1 MREGALLEVSQP
13 VLRDR
18 AVPGADPR
26 HRCPCQPSGR
36 ECHQAVPQRQRIPS
50 WRFHPRKILAFSQTT
65 QSCPWT
71 DLHSNPNLLH
81 PRKSRRVVE
90 IFLGA
95 LSFVYFAKALSG
107 SYLKSTITQIE
118 RRFDIPS
125 SLVGVIDGSFEIGNL
140 LIIILVS
147 YFGAKLH
154 RPRIIGAGC
163 LIMSAGTFLIA
174 MPQFFMGRYRYE
186 IFSSAI
192 NSTVSLSPCLQDKS
206 QTPLSALEK
215 SQAKVN
221 AGCEKEAGSSMWIYV
236 LLGNLLRGIGETPI
250 QPLGIAYI
258 DDYAVE
264 ENAALYIGCV
274 QTVAIIGP
282 IFGFLLGSLCAKL
295 YVDIGFVDLDTVTIS
310 PKDAQWVGAW
320 WLGYLIAGLISILA
334 GIPFWFLPRHLPRPQ
349 GRKDSS
355 TSSEHSRFI
364 AEDSK
369 DQGTSSWQ
377 QAKLAEMAKDFLPS
391 LKNLF
396 GNPVYILY
404 LCASIIQFN
413 SLIGMVTYK
422 PKYIEQ
428 QYGQTSSKTN
438 FVIGLINIPAVAFG
452 IFSGGLIMKRF
463 GVGVVGAAKLSLGSS
478 FFGYLLLLSLFAMG
492 CGNSEVAGLTVS
504 YHGAEAVSDHEQALF
519 SECNSGCSCSRSD
532 WDPICGENGVTYVS
546 PCLAGCRASNGTGK
560 NTVFFNCSCV
570 GTFES
575 SQSSSAV
582 VGPCQKGNEC
592 PKMFLYFLVISVIT
606 SYTLSVGGT
615 PGYIL
620 LLRCIKPHLKS
631 FALGIYTLAIRVL
644 AGIPAP
650 VYFGVAIDTACLK
663 WGSKRCGGRGACRL
677 YDSSALRY
685 VYLGLTLVLGMVSI
699 FFSVAVLCVLRKKS
713 SPQDETLSAN
723 GERGACGT
731 KSRKDSFV
739 NSDQLIQSTYWPEK
753 ETRL

>member
-1 MREGALLEVSQP
+1 MEVSSKENTHFFSNNTILP
-13 VLRDR
+13 VDR
-18 AVPGADPR
+18 SSFKSESSA
-26 HRCPCQPSGR
+26 SK
-36 ECHQAVPQRQRIPS
+36 E
-50 WRFHPRKILAFSQTT
+50 K
-65 QSCPWT
+65 QSCCGGI
-71 DLHSNPNLLH
+71 
-81 PRKSRRVVE
+81 K

-186 IFSSAI
+186 RFPSTI

-215 SQAKVN
+215 SQAKIN

-295 YVDIGFVDLDTVTIS
+295 YVDIGFVDLDSVTIS
-310 PKDAQWVGAW
+310 PKDVQWVGAW

-334 GIPFWFLPRHLPRPQ
+334 GIPFWFLPRHLPRPE

-355 TSSEHSRFI
+355 TSSEHSKFI
-364 AEDSK
+364 TEDNK

-377 QAKLAEMAKDFLPS
+377 QAKLAEMAKGNSLDYSLSGLLVLFLLFCLADFLPS

-504 YHGAEAVSDHEQALF
+504 YHGAEPVSDHEQALF
-519 SECNSGCSCSRSD
+519 SECNSGCSCSTND

-546 PCLAGCRASNGTGK
+546 PCLAGCHASNGTGK
-560 NTVFFNCSCV
+560 NTVFFNCSCM

-582 VGPCQKGNEC
+582 LGPCQKGNEC

-650 VYFGVAIDTACLK
+650 VYFGVAIDTTCLK

-685 VYLGLTLVLGMVSI
+685 VYLGLTLVLGTVSI
-699 FFSVAVLCVLRKKS
+699 FFSVAVLWVLRKKS

-723 GERGACGT
+723 GERGTCGT
-731 KSRKDSFV
+731 KSRKDNFV

>member
-1 MREGALLEVSQP
+1 MEISSKENTQFFSNNTILP
-13 VLRDR
+13 VDR
-18 AVPGADPR
+18 SSFKSESSA
-26 HRCPCQPSGR
+26 SK
-36 ECHQAVPQRQRIPS
+36 E
-50 WRFHPRKILAFSQTT
+50 K
-65 QSCPWT
+65 QSCCGGI
-71 DLHSNPNLLH
+71 
-81 PRKSRRVVE
+81 K

-140 LIIILVS
+140 LIIVLVS

-174 MPQFFMGRYRYE
+174 MPQFFMGRYQYE
-186 IFSSAI
+186 RFPSTN
-192 NSTVSLSPCLQDKS
+192 NSTVSISPCLQDKS

-215 SQAKVN
+215 SQAKIN

-250 QPLGIAYI
+250 QPLGITYI
-258 DDYAVE
+258 DDYAIE

-295 YVDIGFVDLDTVTIS
+295 YVDIGFVDLDSVTITH
-310 PKDAQWVGAW
+310 KDVQWVGAW
-320 WLGYLIAGLISILA
+320 WLGYLIAGVISVLA
-334 GIPFWFLPRHLPRPQ
+334 GIPFWFLPKHLPKPES
-349 GRKDSS
+349 RKDSS
-355 TSSEHSRFI
+355 TSSEQSKFI
-364 AEDSK
+364 TEDNK
-369 DQGTSSWQ
+369 DQHKSYQ
-377 QAKLAEMAKDFLPS
+377 QQVKIAEMAKDFLPS

-438 FVIGLINIPAVAFG
+438 FIIGLINIPAVAFG
-452 IFSGGLIMKRF
+452 IFSGGLIMKKFRIS
-463 GVGVVGAAKLSLGSS
+463 VLGAAKLSLGSS

-492 CGNSEVAGLTVS
+492 CENSDVAGLTVS
-504 YHGAEAVSDHEQALF
+504 YHGTKQMTDYEQALF
-519 SECNSGCSCSRSD
+519 SECNSGCACSKND
-532 WDPICGENGVTYVS
+532 WDPICGENGVTYIS
-546 PCLAGCRASNGTGK
+546 ACLAGCQASNGSGK

-570 GTFES
+570 GTLQS
-575 SQSSSAV
+575 PSRSSSAV

-650 VYFGVAIDTACLK
+650 VYFGVAIDTTCLK

-677 YDSSALRY
+677 YDSSAFRY
-685 VYLGLTLVLGMVSI
+685 VYLGLTLVLGTVSI
-699 FFSVAVLCVLRKKS
+699 FFSVAVLWVLRKRS

-723 GERGACGT
+723 GERGTCGT
-731 KSRKDSFV
+731 KSRKDNFV
-739 NSDQLIQSTYWPEK
+739 NSDRLIQTTYWPEK

>member
-1 MREGALLEVSQP
+1 MEISSKENTQFFSNSTILPL
-13 VLRDR
+13 DR
-18 AVPGADPR
+18 SSFKSESSASKEKQS
-26 HRCPCQPSGR
+26 RCGG
-36 ECHQAVPQRQRIPS
+36 I
-50 WRFHPRKILAFSQTT
+50 K
-65 QSCPWT
+65 
-71 DLHSNPNLLH
+71 
-81 PRKSRRVVE
+81 

-186 IFSSAI
+186 RFTSTI
-192 NSTVSLSPCLQDKS
+192 NSTVSVSPCLQDKN

-215 SQAKVN
+215 SQAKIN

-250 QPLGIAYI
+250 QPLGITYI
-258 DDYAVE
+258 DDYAIE

-295 YVDIGFVDLDTVTIS
+295 YVDIGFVDLDSVTITH
-310 PKDAQWVGAW
+310 KDVQWVGAW
-320 WLGYLIAGLISILA
+320 WLGYLIAGVISVLA
-334 GIPFWFLPRHLPRPQ
+334 GIPFWFLPKHLPKPQ
-349 GRKDSS
+349 SRKDSS
-355 TSSEHSRFI
+355 TSSEQSKFI
-364 AEDSK
+364 TEDNK
-369 DQGTSSWQ
+369 DQHKSYQ
-377 QAKLAEMAKDFLPS
+377 QQVTIADMAKGKSREFLSWLLKFLPS

-452 IFSGGLIMKRF
+452 IFSGGLIMKKFR
-463 GVGVVGAAKLSLGSS
+463 VDVLGAAKLSLGSS

-492 CGNSEVAGLTVS
+492 CENSDVAGLTVS
-504 YHGAEAVSDHEQALF
+504 YHGSKRMTDYEQALF
-519 SECNSGCSCSRSD
+519 SECNSGCTCSKND
-532 WDPICGENGVTYVS
+532 WDPICGENGVTYIS
-546 PCLAGCRASNGTGK
+546 ACLAGCQASNGSGK

-570 GTFES
+570 GTLAS
-575 SQSSSAV
+575 PSQSSSAV

-650 VYFGVAIDTACLK
+650 MYFGVAIDTTCLK

-699 FFSVAVLCVLRKKS
+699 FFSVAVLWVLRKRS
-713 SPQDETLSAN
+713 SPQDEILSAN

-731 KSRKDSFV
+731 KSRTDNFV
-739 NSDQLIQSTYWPEK
+739 NSDRLIQTTYWPEK

>member
-1 MREGALLEVSQP
+1 MEISSKENTQFFSNNTILP
-13 VLRDR
+13 VDR
-18 AVPGADPR
+18 
-26 HRCPCQPSGR
+26 SSFKS
-36 ECHQAVPQRQRIPS
+36 ES
-50 WRFHPRKILAFSQTT
+50 STSKEK
-65 QSCPWT
+65 QSC
-71 DLHSNPNLLH
+71 
-81 PRKSRRVVE
+81 RGGIKV
-90 IFLGA
+90 FLGA

-186 IFSSAI
+186 RFPSTI
-192 NSTVSLSPCLQDKS
+192 NSTVSISPCVQDES
-206 QTPLSALEK
+206 QTLLSALEK
-215 SQAKVN
+215 SQAKIN
-221 AGCEKEAGSSMWIYV
+221 A
-236 LLGNLLRGIGETPI
+236 
-250 QPLGIAYI
+250 
-258 DDYAVE
+258 
-264 ENAALYIGCV
+264 GCV

-282 IFGFLLGSLCAKL
+282 MFGFLLGSLCAKL
-295 YVDIGFVDLDTVTIS
+295 YVDIGFVDLDSVTITH
-310 PKDAQWVGAW
+310 KDVQWVGAW
-320 WLGYLIAGLISILA
+320 WLGYLIAGVISVLA
-334 GIPFWFLPRHLPRPQ
+334 SIPFWFLPKHLPRPES
-349 GRKDSS
+349 RKDSS
-355 TSSEHSRFI
+355 TSSEQSKFI
-364 AEDSK
+364 TEDNK
-369 DQGTSSWQ
+369 DQHKSYQ
-377 QAKLAEMAKDFLPS
+377 QQVKIAEMAKDFLPS

-404 LCASIIQFN
+404 LCASITQFN

-452 IFSGGLIMKRF
+452 IFSGGLIMKKFRIN
-463 GVGVVGAAKLSLGSS
+463 VLGAAKLSLGSS

-492 CGNSEVAGLTVS
+492 CENSDVAGLTVS
-504 YHGAEAVSDHEQALF
+504 YHGTKQTTDYEQALF
-519 SECNSGCSCSRSD
+519 SECNSGCACSKNA
-532 WDPICGENGVTYVS
+532 WDPICGENGVTYIS
-546 PCLAGCRASNGTGK
+546 ACLAGCQASNGSGK

-570 GTFES
+570 GTLES
-575 SQSSSAV
+575 PSRSSSAV

-592 PKMFLYFLVISVIT
+592 SKIFLYFLIISVIT

-650 VYFGVAIDTACLK
+650 VYFGVAIDTTCLK

-685 VYLGLTLVLGMVSI
+685 VYLGLTLVLGTVSI
-699 FFSVAVLCVLRKKS
+699 FFSVAVLWVLRKRS

-731 KSRKDSFV
+731 KSRKDNFV
-739 NSDQLIQSTYWPEK
+739 NSDRLIQTTYWPEK

>member
-1 MREGALLEVSQP
+1 MEISSKENTQLFSNTILLV
-13 VLRDR
+13 DR
-18 AVPGADPR
+18 
-26 HRCPCQPSGR
+26 SSFKS
-36 ECHQAVPQRQRIPS
+36 ES
-50 WRFHPRKILAFSQTT
+50 STSKEK
-65 QSCPWT
+65 QSYCGGI
-71 DLHSNPNLLH
+71 
-81 PRKSRRVVE
+81 KV
-90 IFLGA
+90 FLGA

-174 MPQFFMGRYRYE
+174 MPQFFMGRYEYE
-186 IFSSAI
+186 RFPSTI
-192 NSTVSLSPCLQDKS
+192 NSTVSISPCLQDKS
-206 QTPLSALEK
+206 RTLIPALEK
-215 SQAKVN
+215 PQAKMN
-221 AGCEKEAGSSMWIYV
+221 A
-236 LLGNLLRGIGETPI
+236 
-250 QPLGIAYI
+250 
-258 DDYAVE
+258 
-264 ENAALYIGCV
+264 GCV

-295 YVDIGFVDLDTVTIS
+295 YVDIGFVDLDSVTITH
-310 PKDAQWVGAW
+310 KDVQWVGAW
-320 WLGYLIAGLISILA
+320 WLGYLLAGMISVLA
-334 GIPFWFLPRHLPRPQ
+334 GIPFWFLPKHLPKPE

-355 TSSEHSRFI
+355 TSSEQSEFI
-364 AEDSK
+364 TEDNK
-369 DQGTSSWQ
+369 DHQKSYQ
-377 QAKLAEMAKDFLPS
+377 QQVKIAEMAEDFLPS
-391 LKNLF
+391 LKNLL

-428 QYGQTSSKTN
+428 QYAQTSSKTN

-452 IFSGGLIMKRF
+452 IFSGGLIMKKFRIN
-463 GVGVVGAAKLSLGSS
+463 VLGAAKLSLGSS

-492 CGNSEVAGLTVS
+492 CENSDVAGLTVS
-504 YHGAEAVSDHEQALF
+504 YHGAKQMTDYDQALY
-519 SECNSGCSCSRSD
+519 SECNSGCACSKND
-532 WDPICGENGVTYVS
+532 WDPICGENGVTYIS
-546 PCLAGCRASNGTGK
+546 ACLAGCQASNGSGK
-560 NTVFFNCSCV
+560 HTVFFNCSCV
-570 GTFES
+570 GTLES
-575 SQSSSAV
+575 PSQSSSAV

-650 VYFGVAIDTACLK
+650 VYFGMAIDTTCLK

-685 VYLGLTLVLGMVSI
+685 VYLGLTLVLGTVSI
-699 FFSVAVLCVLRKKS
+699 FFSVAVLWVLRKRS

-723 GERGACGT
+723 GERGTCGT
-731 KSRKDSFV
+731 KSRKANFV
-739 NSDQLIQSTYWPEK
+739 NSDHLIQTPYWPEK

>member
-1 MREGALLEVSQP
+1 M
-13 VLRDR
+13 LR
-18 AVPGADPR
+18 
-26 HRCPCQPSGR
+26 QNK
-36 ECHQAVPQRQRIPS
+36 RQNEFP
-50 WRFHPRKILAFSQTT
+50 H
-65 QSCPWT
+65 
-71 DLHSNPNLLH
+71 LHSLPLST
-81 PRKSRRVVE
+81 SRIRCTPTDRV
-90 IFLGA
+90 I
-95 LSFVYFAKALSG
+95 S
-107 SYLKSTITQIE
+107 E
-118 RRFDIPS
+118 RRFSPPVFPLSVHASVGLHEQQRKLTYENWRAPSLGIPAARGRGYHHGGFIQGKY
-125 SLVGVIDGSFEIGNL
+125 SLFLKQHNHARGPIFIQIRIICIQRKAGVLWRYKGNL

-186 IFSSAI
+186 RFSSTI

-215 SQAKVN
+215 SQAKIN

-295 YVDIGFVDLDTVTIS
+295 YVDIGFVDLDSVTIS

-364 AEDSK
+364 TEDSK
-369 DQGTSSWQ
+369 DQGASSWQ

-519 SECNSGCSCSRSD
+519 SECNSGCSCSRND

-685 VYLGLTLVLGMVSI
+685 VYLGLTLVLGTVSI
-699 FFSVAVLCVLRKKS
+699 FFSVAVLCILRKKS

-731 KSRKDSFV
+731 KSRKDNFA

>member
-1 MREGALLEVSQP
+1 MEISSKENAQFFSKDIILP
-13 VLRDR
+13 VDR
-18 AVPGADPR
+18 SSFKSESSA
-26 HRCPCQPSGR
+26 SK
-36 ECHQAVPQRQRIPS
+36 E
-50 WRFHPRKILAFSQTT
+50 K
-65 QSCPWT
+65 QSCCGGI
-71 DLHSNPNLLH
+71 
-81 PRKSRRVVE
+81 K

-186 IFSSAI
+186 RFASII
-192 NSTVSLSPCLQDKS
+192 NSTGSLSPCLQEKS
-206 QTPLSALEK
+206 QIPHSALEK
-215 SQAKVN
+215 SQAKIN

-250 QPLGIAYI
+250 QPLGLTYI

-274 QTVAIIGP
+274 QTLAIIGP

-295 YVDIGFVDLDTVTIS
+295 YVDIGFVDLDSVTITH
-310 PKDAQWVGAW
+310 KDVQWVGAW
-320 WLGYLIAGLISILA
+320 WLGYLIAGVISVLA
-334 GIPFWFLPRHLPRPQ
+334 SIPFWFLPKHLPKPE

-355 TSSEHSRFI
+355 SSSEQSKFITEDNKERQKSYQQHLKI
-364 AEDSK
+364 AELAKGKSLEFV
-369 DQGTSSWQ
+369 SS
-377 QAKLAEMAKDFLPS
+377 LLNFLPS

-396 GNPVYILY
+396 GNPVYFLY

-452 IFSGGLIMKRF
+452 IFSGGLIMKKFRIN
-463 GVGVVGAAKLSLGSS
+463 VLGAAKLSLGSS

-492 CGNSEVAGLTVS
+492 CENSDVAGLTVS
-504 YHGAEAVSDHEQALF
+504 YQGTKQITHYEQALF
-519 SECNSGCSCSRSD
+519 SECNSGCLCSKND
-532 WDPICGENGVTYVS
+532 WDPICGENGITYIS
-546 PCLAGCRASNGTGK
+546 ACLAGCQASNGSGK
-560 NTVFFNCSCV
+560 STVFYNCSCV
-570 GTFES
+570 GILDS
-575 SQSSSAV
+575 SSRSSSAV

-631 FALGIYTLAIRVL
+631 FALGIYTLAVRVL

-650 VYFGVAIDTACLK
+650 VYFGVAIDTTCLK

-677 YDSSALRY
+677 YDSRALRY
-685 VYLGLTLVLGMVSI
+685 IYLGLTLVLGTVSI
-699 FFSVAVLCVLRKKS
+699 FFSIAVLWILRKRS
-713 SPQDETLSAN
+713 APQDETISASR
-723 GERGACGT
+723 RGTGLT
-731 KSRKDSFV
+731 KKRKDNFV
-739 NSDQLIQSTYWPEK
+739 NSDHLIQTTYWPEK

>member
-1 MREGALLEVSQP
+1 MFSCLEAGDVIMEISSKENTQFFSNNTILP
-13 VLRDR
+13 VDR
-18 AVPGADPR
+18 SSFKSESSA
-26 HRCPCQPSGR
+26 SK
-36 ECHQAVPQRQRIPS
+36 E
-50 WRFHPRKILAFSQTT
+50 K
-65 QSCPWT
+65 QSCCGGI
-71 DLHSNPNLLH
+71 
-81 PRKSRRVVE
+81 K

-154 RPRIIGAGC
+154 RPRIIGTGC

-186 IFSSAI
+186 RLHSTI
-192 NSTVSLSPCLQDKS
+192 NSTVSISPCLQDKN
-206 QTPLSALEK
+206 QTPISVWEK
-215 SQAKVN
+215 SQAKIN

-250 QPLGIAYI
+250 QPLGITYI
-258 DDYAVE
+258 DDHAIE

-295 YVDIGFVDLDTVTIS
+295 YVDIGFVDLDSVTITH
-310 PKDAQWVGAW
+310 KDVQWVGAW
-320 WLGYLIAGLISILA
+320 WLGYLIAGVISVLA
-334 GIPFWFLPRHLPRPQ
+334 GIPFWFLPRHLPKPES
-349 GRKDSS
+349 RKDSS
-355 TSSEHSRFI
+355 TSSEQSKFI
-364 AEDSK
+364 TEDNK
-369 DQGTSSWQ
+369 DQHKSYQ
-377 QAKLAEMAKDFLPS
+377 QQVKMSEMAKDFLPS

-452 IFSGGLIMKRF
+452 ILSGGLIMKKFRIS
-463 GVGVVGAAKLSLGSS
+463 VLGAAKLSLGSS

-492 CGNSEVAGLTVS
+492 CENSDVAGLTVS
-504 YHGAEAVSDHEQALF
+504 YHGTKWTSDYEQALF
-519 SECNSGCSCSRSD
+519 SECNSGCACSKSD
-532 WDPICGENGVTYVS
+532 WDPICGENGVTYIS
-546 PCLAGCRASNGTGK
+546 ACLAGCQAFNGSGK

-570 GTFES
+570 GTLES
-575 SQSSSAV
+575 PSRRSSAV

-650 VYFGVAIDTACLK
+650 VYFGVAIDTTCLK

-677 YDSSALRY
+677 YDSRALRY
-685 VYLGLTLVLGMVSI
+685 VYLGLTLMLGMMSI
-699 FFSVAVLCVLRKKS
+699 FFSIAVLWVLRKRS
-713 SPQDETLSAN
+713 SPQDETVSAN
-723 GERGACGT
+723 GERGTCET
-731 KSRKDSFV
+731 KSRKDNFV
-739 NSDQLIQSTYWPEK
+739 SNDHLVQTTYWPEK

>member
-1 MREGALLEVSQP
+1 MESSSKESTQFFSYNTVLP
-13 VLRDR
+13 VDR
-18 AVPGADPR
+18 SSFKSESSASKER
-26 HRCPCQPSGR
+26 
-36 ECHQAVPQRQRIPS
+36 
-50 WRFHPRKILAFSQTT
+50 
-65 QSCPWT
+65 QSCCGGI
-71 DLHSNPNLLH
+71 
-81 PRKSRRVVE
+81 K

-147 YFGAKLH
+147 YFGARLH

-186 IFSSAI
+186 RFTSTI
-192 NSTVSLSPCLQDKS
+192 NSTASISPCLQDRS
-206 QTPLSALEK
+206 QTPLSSLEK
-215 SQAKVN
+215 SQVKMN

-250 QPLGIAYI
+250 QPLGITYI
-258 DDYAVE
+258 DDYAIE

-295 YVDIGFVDLDTVTIS
+295 YVDIGFVDLDNVTITH
-310 PKDAQWVGAW
+310 KDVQWVGAW
-320 WLGYLIAGLISILA
+320 WLGYLIAGAISVLA
-334 GIPFWFLPRHLPRPQ
+334 GIPFWFLPKHLPKPER
-349 GRKDSS
+349 RKDSN
-355 TSSEHSRFI
+355 TSSEQSKFI
-364 AEDSK
+364 TEDSK
-369 DQGTSSWQ
+369 DQHKFYQ
-377 QAKLAEMAKDFLPS
+377 QQQFLRFLAWLSFLLFCLADFLPS
-391 LKNLF
+391 LKSLF

-452 IFSGGLIMKRF
+452 IFSGGLIMKKCRI
-463 GVGVVGAAKLSLGSS
+463 GVLGAAKLSLGSS

-492 CGNSEVAGLTVS
+492 CENSDVAGLTVS
-504 YHGAEAVSDHEQALF
+504 YHGTKQMTDYEQALF
-519 SECNSGCSCSRSD
+519 SECNSGCACSKND

-546 PCLAGCRASNGTGK
+546 ACLAGCHASNGSGK
-560 NTVFFNCSCV
+560 NTVYFNCSCV
-570 GTFES
+570 GTLES
-575 SQSSSAV
+575 PSQSSSAV

-650 VYFGVAIDTACLK
+650 VYFGVAIDTTCLK
-663 WGSKRCGGRGACRL
+663 WGIKRCGGRGACRL

-685 VYLGLTLVLGMVSI
+685 VYLGLTLMLGTVSI
-699 FFSVAVLCVLRKKS
+699 FFSVAVLWVLRKRS
-713 SPQDETLSAN
+713 SHDETLSTN
-723 GERGACGT
+723 GERGTPGT
-731 KSRKDSFV
+731 KSRKDNFV
-739 NSDQLIQSTYWPEK
+739 NSDHLVQTTYWPEK

>member
-1 MREGALLEVSQP
+1 MEVSSKENTQFFSNNTILP
-13 VLRDR
+13 VDR
-18 AVPGADPR
+18 SSFKSESSA
-26 HRCPCQPSGR
+26 SK
-36 ECHQAVPQRQRIPS
+36 E
-50 WRFHPRKILAFSQTT
+50 K
-65 QSCPWT
+65 QSCCGGI
-71 DLHSNPNLLH
+71 
-81 PRKSRRVVE
+81 K

-186 IFSSAI
+186 RFPSTI
-192 NSTVSLSPCLQDKS
+192 NSTVSISPCLQDKS
-206 QTPLSALEK
+206 QSPLSALEK
-215 SQAKVN
+215 SQAKIN
-221 AGCEKEAGSSMWIYV
+221 A
-236 LLGNLLRGIGETPI
+236 
-250 QPLGIAYI
+250 
-258 DDYAVE
+258 
-264 ENAALYIGCV
+264 GCV

-295 YVDIGFVDLDTVTIS
+295 YVDIGFVDLDSVTITH
-310 PKDAQWVGAW
+310 KDVQWVGAW
-320 WLGYLIAGLISILA
+320 WLGYLIAGVISVLA
-334 GIPFWFLPRHLPRPQ
+334 GIPFWFLPKHLPKPES
-349 GRKDSS
+349 RKDSS
-355 TSSEHSRFI
+355 TSSEQSKFI
-364 AEDSK
+364 TEDNK
-369 DQGTSSWQ
+369 DQHKSYQ
-377 QAKLAEMAKDFLPS
+377 QQVKIAEMAKDFLPS

-452 IFSGGLIMKRF
+452 IFSGGLIMKKFRIN
-463 GVGVVGAAKLSLGSS
+463 VLGAAKLSLGSS

-492 CGNSEVAGLTVS
+492 CENSDVAGLTVS
-504 YHGAEAVSDHEQALF
+504 YHGTKRTTNNEQALF
-519 SECNSGCSCSRSD
+519 SDCNSGCKCSKND
-532 WDPICGENGVTYVS
+532 WDPICGENGVTYIS
-546 PCLAGCRASNGTGK
+546 ACLAGCQASNSSGK

-570 GTFES
+570 GTLES
-575 SQSSSAV
+575 PSRSSSAV

-592 PKMFLYFLVISVIT
+592 PKMFLYFLGISVIT

-650 VYFGVAIDTACLK
+650 VYFGVAIDTTCLK

-685 VYLGLTLVLGMVSI
+685 VYLGLTLVLGTVSI
-699 FFSVAVLCVLRKKS
+699 FFSVAVLWVLRKRS

-723 GERGACGT
+723 RERGTYGT
-731 KSRKDSFV
+731 KSRKENFV
-739 NSDQLIQSTYWPEK
+739 NSDRLIQTTYWPEK

>member
-1 MREGALLEVSQP
+1 MSNRGSLPTKTGRHHLLGFLLSEAGDIIMEISSKENTQFFSNSTILP
-13 VLRDR
+13 ADR
-18 AVPGADPR
+18 SSFKSESSA
-26 HRCPCQPSGR
+26 SK
-36 ECHQAVPQRQRIPS
+36 E
-50 WRFHPRKILAFSQTT
+50 K
-65 QSCPWT
+65 QSCCG
-71 DLHSNPNLLH
+71 SI
-81 PRKSRRVVE
+81 K

-125 SLVGVIDGSFEIGNL
+125 SLVGIIDGSFEIGNL

-186 IFSSAI
+186 RFPSTI
-192 NSTVSLSPCLQDKS
+192 NSTVSISPCLQDKS

-215 SQAKVN
+215 SQAKIN
-221 AGCEKEAGSSMWIYV
+221 S
-236 LLGNLLRGIGETPI
+236 
-250 QPLGIAYI
+250 
-258 DDYAVE
+258 
-264 ENAALYIGCV
+264 GCV

-295 YVDIGFVDLDTVTIS
+295 YVDIGFVDLDSVPITHRDV
-310 PKDAQWVGAW
+310 QWVGAW
-320 WLGYLIAGLISILA
+320 WLGYLIAGVISILA
-334 GIPFWFLPRHLPRPQ
+334 GIPFWFLPKHLRKPES
-349 GRKDSS
+349 RKDSS
-355 TSSEHSRFI
+355 TSSEQSKFI
-364 AEDSK
+364 TEDNK
-369 DQGTSSWQ
+369 DQHKSYQ
-377 QAKLAEMAKDFLPS
+377 QHVRIAEMAKEFLPS
-391 LKNLF
+391 LRNLF

-452 IFSGGLIMKRF
+452 IFSGGLIMKKFR
-463 GVGVVGAAKLSLGSS
+463 VTVLGAAKLSLGSS

-492 CGNSEVAGLTVS
+492 CENSDVAGLTVS
-504 YHGAEAVSDHEQALF
+504 YHGTKRTTDYEQGLF
-519 SECNSGCSCSRSD
+519 SECNSGCACSKND
-532 WDPICGENGVTYVS
+532 WDPICGENGVTYIS
-546 PCLAGCRASNGTGK
+546 ACLAGCQASNGSGK

-570 GTFES
+570 GTLES
-575 SQSSSAV
+575 PSQSSSAV

-650 VYFGVAIDTACLK
+650 VYFGVAIDTTCLK

-677 YDSSALRY
+677 YDSTALRY
-685 VYLGLTLVLGMVSI
+685 VYLGLTLVLGTVSI
-699 FFSVAVLCVLRKKS
+699 FFSVAVLWVLRKRS
-713 SPQDETLSAN
+713 SPQDETLSSN

-731 KSRKDSFV
+731 KSRKDNFV
-739 NSDQLIQSTYWPEK
+739 NSDGLIQTTNCPEK

>member
-1 MREGALLEVSQP
+1 MEISSKENTQFFSNNIILP
-13 VLRDR
+13 IDR
-18 AVPGADPR
+18 SSFKSESSA
-26 HRCPCQPSGR
+26 SK
-36 ECHQAVPQRQRIPS
+36 E
-50 WRFHPRKILAFSQTT
+50 K
-65 QSCPWT
+65 QSCCGGI
-71 DLHSNPNLLH
+71 
-81 PRKSRRVVE
+81 K

-186 IFSSAI
+186 RFPSII
-192 NSTVSLSPCLQDKS
+192 NSSGSLSPCLHEKS
-206 QTPLSALEK
+206 QIPLSALEK
-215 SQAKVN
+215 SETKIN

-250 QPLGIAYI
+250 QPLGITYI
-258 DDYAVE
+258 DDYAIE

-295 YVDIGFVDLDTVTIS
+295 YVDIGFVDLDSITITH
-310 PKDAQWVGAW
+310 KDVQWVGAW
-320 WLGYLIAGLISILA
+320 WLGYLIAGVISVLA
-334 GIPFWFLPRHLPRPQ
+334 GIPFWFLPKHLPKPES
-349 GRKDSS
+349 RKDSS
-355 TSSEHSRFI
+355 TSSEQSKFI
-364 AEDSK
+364 TEDNKERQKSH
-369 DQGTSSWQ
+369 Q
-377 QAKLAEMAKDFLPS
+377 QHVKIAEMAKGKSLVYFLPS

-396 GNPVYILY
+396 RNPVYFLY

-452 IFSGGLIMKRF
+452 IFSGGLIMKKFRIN
-463 GVGVVGAAKLSLGSS
+463 VLGAAKLSLGSS
-478 FFGYLLLLSLFAMG
+478 FFGYLLLLSLFVMG
-492 CGNSEVAGLTVS
+492 CENSDVAGLTVS
-504 YHGAEAVSDHEQALF
+504 YHGTKQITHYEQALF
-519 SECNSGCSCSRSD
+519 SECNSGCICSKND
-532 WDPICGENGVTYVS
+532 WDPICGENGITYIS
-546 PCLAGCRASNGTGK
+546 ACLAGCQASNGSGK
-560 NTVFFNCSCV
+560 NTVFYNCSCV
-570 GTFES
+570 GILES
-575 SQSSSAV
+575 SSRSSSAV

-606 SYTLSVGGT
+606 SFTLSIGGT

-631 FALGIYTLAIRVL
+631 FALGIYTLAVRVL

-650 VYFGVAIDTACLK
+650 VYFGVAIDTTCLK

-685 VYLGLTLVLGMVSI
+685 VYLGLTLVLGTISI
-699 FFSVAVLCVLRKKS
+699 FFSIAVLWVLRKRS
-713 SPQDETLSAN
+713 APQDETVSAN
-723 GERGACGT
+723 GRGAGLT
-731 KSRKDSFV
+731 KKRKDNFV
-739 NSDQLIQSTYWPEK
+739 NSDHLIQTTYWPEK

>member
-1 MREGALLEVSQP
+1 MEVSSKENTHFFSNNTILP
-13 VLRDR
+13 VDR
-18 AVPGADPR
+18 SSFKSESSA
-26 HRCPCQPSGR
+26 SK
-36 ECHQAVPQRQRIPS
+36 E
-50 WRFHPRKILAFSQTT
+50 K
-65 QSCPWT
+65 QSCCGGI
-71 DLHSNPNLLH
+71 
-81 PRKSRRVVE
+81 K

-186 IFSSAI
+186 RFPSTI

-215 SQAKVN
+215 SQAKIN

-295 YVDIGFVDLDTVTIS
+295 YVDIGFVDLDSVTIS
-310 PKDAQWVGAW
+310 PKDVQWVGAW

-334 GIPFWFLPRHLPRPQ
+334 GIPFWFLPRHLPRPE

-364 AEDSK
+364 TEDNR

-377 QAKLAEMAKDFLPS
+377 QAKIADIIPAVILSLVCLLFLLFCLADFLPS

-504 YHGAEAVSDHEQALF
+504 YHGAKPMSDHEQALF
-519 SECNSGCSCSRSD
+519 SECNSGCSCSRND

-546 PCLAGCRASNGTGK
+546 PCLAGCRASSGTGK
-560 NTVFFNCSCV
+560 NTVFFNCSCVV

-650 VYFGVAIDTACLK
+650 VYFGVAIDTTCLK

-677 YDSSALRY
+677 YDASALRY
-685 VYLGLTLVLGMVSI
+685 VYLGLTLVLGTVSI
-699 FFSVAVLCVLRKKS
+699 FFSVAVLWVLRKKS

-731 KSRKDSFV
+731 KSRKDNFV
-739 NSDQLIQSTYWPEK
+739 NSDQFIQSTYWPEK

>member
-1 MREGALLEVSQP
+1 MEISSKENAQLFSNNTILP
-13 VLRDR
+13 VDR
-18 AVPGADPR
+18 
-26 HRCPCQPSGR
+26 SSFKS
-36 ECHQAVPQRQRIPS
+36 ES
-50 WRFHPRKILAFSQTT
+50 STSKEK
-65 QSCPWT
+65 QSCCGGI
-71 DLHSNPNLLH
+71 
-81 PRKSRRVVE
+81 K

-140 LIIILVS
+140 LIIVFVS

-174 MPQFFMGRYRYE
+174 MPQFFMGRYQYE
-186 IFSSAI
+186 RFPSTV
-192 NSTVSLSPCLQDKS
+192 NSTVSISPCLQEKS
-206 QTPLSALEK
+206 QTPLLALEK
-215 SQAKVN
+215 SQAKIN
-221 AGCEKEAGSSMWIYV
+221 A
-236 LLGNLLRGIGETPI
+236 
-250 QPLGIAYI
+250 
-258 DDYAVE
+258 
-264 ENAALYIGCV
+264 GCV
-274 QTVAIIGP
+274 QTLAIIGP

-295 YVDIGFVDLDTVTIS
+295 YVDIGFVDLDSITITH
-310 PKDAQWVGAW
+310 KDVQWVGAW
-320 WLGYLIAGLISILA
+320 WLGYLIAGVISVLA
-334 GIPFWFLPRHLPRPQ
+334 GIPFWFLPKHLPKPES
-349 GRKDSS
+349 RKDSS
-355 TSSEHSRFI
+355 TSSEQSKFI
-364 AEDSK
+364 TQDNKE
-369 DQGTSSWQ
+369 Q
-377 QAKLAEMAKDFLPS
+377 QKSYQPQMKFAEMAKDFLPS

-396 GNPVYILY
+396 GNPVYSLY
-404 LCASIIQFN
+404 LCASILHFN

-452 IFSGGLIMKRF
+452 IFSGGLIMKKFRIN
-463 GVGVVGAAKLSLGSS
+463 VLGAAKISLGSS
-478 FFGYLLLLSLFAMG
+478 LFGYLLLLSLFAMG
-492 CGNSEVAGLTVS
+492 CENSDVAGLTIS
-504 YHGAEAVSDHEQALF
+504 YHGIKQKVDYEQGLF
-519 SECNSGCSCSRSD
+519 SECNLGCMCSQND
-532 WDPICGENGVTYVS
+532 WDPICGENGITYIS
-546 PCLAGCRASNGTGK
+546 ACLAGCQSSNGSGK

-570 GTFES
+570 GILES
-575 SQSSSAV
+575 PSRSSSAV
-582 VGPCQKGNEC
+582 MGPCQKGNEC

-650 VYFGVAIDTACLK
+650 VYFGVAIDTTCLK

-685 VYLGLTLVLGMVSI
+685 TYLGLTLVLGTVSI
-699 FFSVAVLCVLRKKS
+699 FFSIAVLWVLRKRS
-713 SPQDETLSAN
+713 APPDETLSAN
-723 GERGACGT
+723 GERDTCVT
-731 KSRKDSFV
+731 KSRKDNFV
-739 NSDQLIQSTYWPEK
+739 NSDHLIQTTYWPEK

>member
-1 MREGALLEVSQP
+1 MEISSKENTRFFSNNTILP
-13 VLRDR
+13 VDR
-18 AVPGADPR
+18 SSFKSESSASKD
-26 HRCPCQPSGR
+26 
-36 ECHQAVPQRQRIPS
+36 
-50 WRFHPRKILAFSQTT
+50 K
-65 QSCPWT
+65 QSCCGGI
-71 DLHSNPNLLH
+71 
-81 PRKSRRVVE
+81 K

-125 SLVGVIDGSFEIGNL
+125 SLVGIIDGSFEIGNL

-186 IFSSAI
+186 RFPSTI
-192 NSTVSLSPCLQDKS
+192 NSTVSISPCLQDKS

-215 SQAKVN
+215 SQAKIN
-221 AGCEKEAGSSMWIYV
+221 A
-236 LLGNLLRGIGETPI
+236 
-250 QPLGIAYI
+250 
-258 DDYAVE
+258 
-264 ENAALYIGCV
+264 GCV

-295 YVDIGFVDLDTVTIS
+295 YVDIGFVDLDSVTIS
-310 PKDAQWVGAW
+310 PKDVQWVGAW
-320 WLGYLIAGLISILA
+320 WLGYLIAGVISVLA
-334 GIPFWFLPRHLPRPQ
+334 GIPFWFLPKHLSKPES
-349 GRKDSS
+349 RKDSS
-355 TSSEHSRFI
+355 TSSEQSKFI
-364 AEDSK
+364 IEESK
-369 DQGTSSWQ
+369 DQHKSYQ
-377 QAKLAEMAKDFLPS
+377 HQAKLAEMAKDFLPS

-452 IFSGGLIMKRF
+452 IFSGGLIMKKFRI
-463 GVGVVGAAKLSLGSS
+463 GVLGAAKLSLGSS

-492 CGNSEVAGLTVS
+492 CENSDVAGLTVS
-504 YHGAEAVSDHEQALF
+504 YHGMKPMTDYEQSLF
-519 SECNSGCSCSRSD
+519 SECNSGCSCSKND

-546 PCLAGCRASNGTGK
+546 ACLAGCQASNGSGK

-570 GTFES
+570 ETFES

-644 AGIPAP
+644 AGVPAP
-650 VYFGVAIDTACLK
+650 VYFGVAIDTTCLK

-699 FFSVAVLCVLRKKS
+699 FFSVAVLWVLRKSS

-723 GERGACGT
+723 GERGGCGT
-731 KSRKDSFV
+731 KSRKDNFV
-739 NSDQLIQSTYWPEK
+739 NSDRLIQLTYWPEK

>member
-1 MREGALLEVSQP
+1 MEISSKENTHFFLNNTILP
-13 VLRDR
+13 VDR
-18 AVPGADPR
+18 SSFKSESSA
-26 HRCPCQPSGR
+26 SK
-36 ECHQAVPQRQRIPS
+36 E
-50 WRFHPRKILAFSQTT
+50 K
-65 QSCPWT
+65 QSCCGGI
-71 DLHSNPNLLH
+71 
-81 PRKSRRVVE
+81 K

-118 RRFDIPS
+118 KRFDIPS

-186 IFSSAI
+186 RFPSTI

-215 SQAKVN
+215 SQAKIN

-250 QPLGIAYI
+250 QPLGITYI

-295 YVDIGFVDLDTVTIS
+295 YVDIGFVDLDSITIS
-310 PKDAQWVGAW
+310 PKDVQWVGAW
-320 WLGYLIAGLISILA
+320 WLGYLIAGVISILA
-334 GIPFWFLPRHLPRPQ
+334 GIPFWFLPKHLPKPES
-349 GRKDSS
+349 RKDSS
-355 TSSEHSRFI
+355 TSSEHSKFI
-364 AEDSK
+364 IEESK
-369 DQGTSSWQ
+369 DQHTSYWQ

-452 IFSGGLIMKRF
+452 IFSGGLIMKKFRI
-463 GVGVVGAAKLSLGSS
+463 GVLGAAKLSLGSS

-492 CGNSEVAGLTVS
+492 CENSDVAGLTVS
-504 YHGAEAVSDHEQALF
+504 YHGAKPMSDKEQALF
-519 SECNSGCSCSRSD
+519 SECNSGCSCSKND
-532 WDPICGENGVTYVS
+532 WDPICGEDGVTYVS
-546 PCLAGCRASNGTGK
+546 ACLAGCKASNGTGK
-560 NTVFFNCSCV
+560 NTVYFNCSCV

-582 VGPCQKGNEC
+582 VGPCQKGNKC

-650 VYFGVAIDTACLK
+650 VYFGVAIDTTCLK

-685 VYLGLTLVLGMVSI
+685 VYLGLTLVLGTVSI
-699 FFSVAVLCVLRKKS
+699 FFSVAVLWVLRKSS

-731 KSRKDSFV
+731 KSRKDNFV
-739 NSDQLIQSTYWPEK
+739 NSDRFIQSTYWPEK

>member
-1 MREGALLEVSQP
+1 MEISSKENTQFFSNNTILP
-13 VLRDR
+13 VDR
-18 AVPGADPR
+18 
-26 HRCPCQPSGR
+26 S
-36 ECHQAVPQRQRIPS
+36 S
-50 WRFHPRKILAFSQTT
+50 F
-65 QSCPWT
+65 
-71 DLHSNPNLLH
+71 
-81 PRKSRRVVE
+81 KSE
-90 IFLGA
+90 SSASKEKQLCCGGIKIFLGA

-107 SYLKSTITQIE
+107 SYLKSTTTQIE
-118 RRFDIPS
+118 RRFDISS

-186 IFSSAI
+186 RFPSTI
-192 NSTVSLSPCLQDKS
+192 NSTVSISPCLQDKS
-206 QTPLSALEK
+206 QTTPLSALEK
-215 SQAKVN
+215 SQAKIN
-221 AGCEKEAGSSMWIYV
+221 A
-236 LLGNLLRGIGETPI
+236 
-250 QPLGIAYI
+250 
-258 DDYAVE
+258 
-264 ENAALYIGCV
+264 GCV

-295 YVDIGFVDLDTVTIS
+295 YVDIGFVDLDSVTITH
-310 PKDAQWVGAW
+310 KDVQWVGAW
-320 WLGYLIAGLISILA
+320 WLGYLIAGVISVLA
-334 GIPFWFLPRHLPRPQ
+334 GIPFWFLPKHLPKPES
-349 GRKDSS
+349 RKDSS
-355 TSSEHSRFI
+355 TSSEQSKFI
-364 AEDSK
+364 TEDNK
-369 DQGTSSWQ
+369 DQHKSYQ
-377 QAKLAEMAKDFLPS
+377 QQVKIAEMAKDFLPS

-452 IFSGGLIMKRF
+452 IFSGGLIMKKFRID
-463 GVGVVGAAKLSLGSS
+463 VLGAAKLSLGSS

-492 CGNSEVAGLTVS
+492 CENSDVAGLTVS
-504 YHGAEAVSDHEQALF
+504 YHGTKRMTDDEQALF
-519 SECNSGCSCSRSD
+519 SECNSGCACSKND
-532 WDPICGENGVTYVS
+532 WDPICGENGVTYIS
-546 PCLAGCRASNGTGK
+546 ACLAGCQASNGSGK

-570 GTFES
+570 GTLES
-575 SQSSSAV
+575 PSRSSSAV

-650 VYFGVAIDTACLK
+650 VYFGVAIDTTCLK

-677 YDSSALRY
+677 YNSSALRY
-685 VYLGLTLVLGMVSI
+685 MYLGLTLVLGTVSI
-699 FFSVAVLCVLRKKS
+699 FFSVAVLWVLRKRS
-713 SPQDETLSAN
+713 SPQDENLSAN
-723 GERGACGT
+723 GERGTCGT
-731 KSRKDSFV
+731 KSRKDNFV
-739 NSDQLIQSTYWPEK
+739 NSDCLIQTTYWPEK

>member
-1 MREGALLEVSQP
+1 MSLEENCLAGHCSS
-13 VLRDR
+13 
-18 AVPGADPR
+18 
-26 HRCPCQPSGR
+26 HRIS
-36 ECHQAVPQRQRIPS
+36 
-50 WRFHPRKILAFSQTT
+50 
-65 QSCPWT
+65 
-71 DLHSNPNLLH
+71 
-81 PRKSRRVVE
+81 
-90 IFLGA
+90 
-95 LSFVYFAKALSG
+95 LSG
-107 SYLKSTITQIE
+107 SYLKSTITQLE

-186 IFSSAI
+186 RFPSTT

-206 QTPLSALEK
+206 QTPLSVLEK
-215 SQAKVN
+215 SQTKIN
-221 AGCEKEAGSSMWIYV
+221 A
-236 LLGNLLRGIGETPI
+236 
-250 QPLGIAYI
+250 
-258 DDYAVE
+258 
-264 ENAALYIGCV
+264 GCV

-295 YVDIGFVDLDTVTIS
+295 YVDIGFVDLDSVTIS
-310 PKDAQWVGAW
+310 PKDMQWVGAW
-320 WLGYLIAGLISILA
+320 WLGYLIAGVISVLA
-334 GIPFWFLPRHLPRPQ
+334 GIPFWFLPRHLPKPES
-349 GRKDSS
+349 RKDSS
-355 TSSEHSRFI
+355 TSSEHSKFI
-364 AEDSK
+364 IEENK
-369 DQGTSSWQ
+369 DQRTSSWQ

-413 SLIGMVTYK
+413 ALIGMVTYK

-452 IFSGGLIMKRF
+452 MFSGGLIMKKFRI
-463 GVGVVGAAKLSLGSS
+463 GVLGAAKLSLGSS

-492 CGNSEVAGLTVS
+492 CENSDVAGLTVS
-504 YHGAEAVSDHEQALF
+504 YHRTRPMTDYEPTLF
-519 SECNSGCSCSRSD
+519 SECNSGCSCSKND
-532 WDPICGENGVTYVS
+532 WDPICGEDGVTYVS
-546 PCLAGCRASNGTGK
+546 ACLAGCQASSGSGK
-560 NTVFFNCSCV
+560 STVFFNCSCV
-570 GTFES
+570 GTSES

-650 VYFGVAIDTACLK
+650 VYFGVAIDTTCLK

-685 VYLGLTLVLGMVSI
+685 VYLGLTLVLGTVSV
-699 FFSVAVLCVLRKKS
+699 FFSVAVLWVLRKRS

-731 KSRKDSFV
+731 KSRKDNFV

>member
-1 MREGALLEVSQP
+1 MEISSKENTHFFSNNTVLP
-13 VLRDR
+13 VDR
-18 AVPGADPR
+18 SSFKSESSA
-26 HRCPCQPSGR
+26 SK
-36 ECHQAVPQRQRIPS
+36 E
-50 WRFHPRKILAFSQTT
+50 K
-65 QSCPWT
+65 QSCCGGI
-71 DLHSNPNLLH
+71 
-81 PRKSRRVVE
+81 K
-90 IFLGA
+90 IFLVA

-186 IFSSAI
+186 RFPSTI

-215 SQAKVN
+215 PQAKIN
-221 AGCEKEAGSSMWIYV
+221 A
-236 LLGNLLRGIGETPI
+236 
-250 QPLGIAYI
+250 
-258 DDYAVE
+258 
-264 ENAALYIGCV
+264 GCV
-274 QTVAIIGP
+274 QTAAIIGP

-295 YVDIGFVDLDTVTIS
+295 YVDIGFIDLDRVTIS
-310 PKDAQWVGAW
+310 PKDVQWVGAW
-320 WLGYLIAGLISILA
+320 WLGYLIAGVISVLA
-334 GIPFWFLPRHLPRPQ
+334 PES
-349 GRKDSS
+349 RKDSN
-355 TSSEHSRFI
+355 TSSEHSKFI
-364 AEDSK
+364 EESK
-369 DQGTSSWQ
+369 DQHTSYWQ
-377 QAKLAEMAKDFLPS
+377 QAKLAEMAKEFLPS

-452 IFSGGLIMKRF
+452 IFSGGLIMKKF
-463 GVGVVGAAKLSLGSS
+463 GIGVLGAAKLSLGSS

-492 CGNSEVAGLTVS
+492 CENSDVAGLTVS
-504 YHGAEAVSDHEQALF
+504 YHRSKLMTDYEQALF
-519 SECNSGCSCSRSD
+519 SECNSGCSCSKDD

-546 PCLAGCRASNGTGK
+546 ACLAGCQASNGSGK

-575 SQSSSAV
+575 SQGSSAV

-631 FALGIYTLAIRVL
+631 LALGIYTLAIRVL

-650 VYFGVAIDTACLK
+650 VYFGVAIDTTCLK

-685 VYLGLTLVLGMVSI
+685 VYLGLTLVLGTVSI
-699 FFSVAVLCVLRKKS
+699 FFSVAVLWVLRKRF

-723 GERGACGT
+723 GERGTCGT
-731 KSRKDSFV
+731 KSRKDNFV
-739 NSDQLIQSTYWPEK
+739 NSDRLIQSIYWPEK

>member
-1 MREGALLEVSQP
+1 MQVWVCMSSRGSLPMKTGGHHLWGFLLPEAEDTIMEVSSKENTRFFSNNTVLP
-13 VLRDR
+13 VDR
-18 AVPGADPR
+18 SSFKSESSA
-26 HRCPCQPSGR
+26 SK
-36 ECHQAVPQRQRIPS
+36 EKQACCGGL
-50 WRFHPRKILAFSQTT
+50 K
-65 QSCPWT
+65 
-71 DLHSNPNLLH
+71 
-81 PRKSRRVVE
+81 

>member
-1 MREGALLEVSQP
+1 MEISSKENTHFFSNNTILP
-13 VLRDR
+13 VDR
-18 AVPGADPR
+18 
-26 HRCPCQPSGR
+26 SSFKS
-36 ECHQAVPQRQRIPS
+36 ES
-50 WRFHPRKILAFSQTT
+50 SSSKEK
-65 QSCPWT
+65 QSCCGGI
-71 DLHSNPNLLH
+71 
-81 PRKSRRVVE
+81 K

-186 IFSSAI
+186 RFPSTI
-192 NSTVSLSPCLQDKS
+192 NSSVSLSPCLQDKN

-215 SQAKVN
+215 SPAKIN
-221 AGCEKEAGSSMWIYV
+221 A
-236 LLGNLLRGIGETPI
+236 
-250 QPLGIAYI
+250 
-258 DDYAVE
+258 
-264 ENAALYIGCV
+264 GCV

-295 YVDIGFVDLDTVTIS
+295 YVDIGFVDLDSVTIS
-310 PKDAQWVGAW
+310 PKDVQWVGAW
-320 WLGYLIAGLISILA
+320 WLGYLIAGVISILA
-334 GIPFWFLPRHLPRPQ
+334 GIPFWFLPRHLPRPES
-349 GRKDSS
+349 RKDSS
-355 TSSEHSRFI
+355 SSSEHSKFI
-364 AEDSK
+364 IEENK

-504 YHGAEAVSDHEQALF
+504 YHGAKPMSDHEQALF
-519 SECNSGCSCSRSD
+519 SECNSGCSCSRND
-532 WDPICGENGVTYVS
+532 WDPICGDNGVTYVS
-546 PCLAGCRASNGTGK
+546 ACLAGCRASNGTGK

-570 GTFES
+570 RTFES

-650 VYFGVAIDTACLK
+650 VYFGVAIDTTCLK

-699 FFSVAVLCVLRKKS
+699 FFSVAVLWVLRKRS

-731 KSRKDSFV
+731 KSRKDNFV
-739 NSDQLIQSTYWPEK
+739 HSDQLIQSTYWPEK

>member
-1 MREGALLEVSQP
+1 MEISSKENTQFFSNNTILP
-13 VLRDR
+13 VDR
-18 AVPGADPR
+18 SSFKSESSASKEKLSCCG
-26 HRCPCQPSGR
+26 G
-36 ECHQAVPQRQRIPS
+36 I
-50 WRFHPRKILAFSQTT
+50 KIF
-65 QSCPWT
+65 
-71 DLHSNPNLLH
+71 
-81 PRKSRRVVE
+81 V
-90 IFLGA
+90 GA
-95 LSFVYFAKALSG
+95 LSFVYFAKALAG

-186 IFSSAI
+186 TFPSTI
-192 NSTVSLSPCLQDKS
+192 NSTVSISPCLQGKS
-206 QTPLSALEK
+206 QTPLSTLEK
-215 SQAKVN
+215 SQAKIN

-250 QPLGIAYI
+250 QPLGITYI
-258 DDYAVE
+258 DDYAIG

-295 YVDIGFVDLDTVTIS
+295 YVDIGFVDLDSVTITH
-310 PKDAQWVGAW
+310 KDVQWVGAW
-320 WLGYLIAGLISILA
+320 WLGYLIAGVISILA
-334 GIPFWFLPRHLPRPQ
+334 GIPFWFLPKHLPKPE

-355 TSSEHSRFI
+355 TSSEQSKFI
-364 AEDSK
+364 TEDNKEQHKSYQHMK
-369 DQGTSSWQ
+369 I
-377 QAKLAEMAKDFLPS
+377 AEMAKDFLPS

-396 GNPVYILY
+396 GNPVYLLY

-428 QYGQTSSKTN
+428 QYGQTSSKSN

-452 IFSGGLIMKRF
+452 IFSGGLIMKKFRIN
-463 GVGVVGAAKLSLGSS
+463 VLGAAKLSLGSS

-492 CGNSEVAGLTVS
+492 CENSDVAGLTVS
-504 YHGAEAVSDHEQALF
+504 YHGTKRMTDYEQALF
-519 SECNSGCSCSRSD
+519 SECNSGCSCSKND
-532 WDPICGENGVTYVS
+532 WDPICGDNGVTYVS
-546 PCLAGCRASNGTGK
+546 ACLAGCQASNGSGK
-560 NTVFFNCSCV
+560 DTVFFNCSCV
-570 GTFES
+570 GTLES
-575 SQSSSAV
+575 PSQSSSAV

-650 VYFGVAIDTACLK
+650 VYFGVAIDTTCLK

-685 VYLGLTLVLGMVSI
+685 AYLGLTLVLGTVSI
-699 FFSVAVLCVLRKKS
+699 FFSVAVLWVLRKRS

-723 GERGACGT
+723 GERGTCGT
-731 KSRKDSFV
+731 MSRKDIFV
-739 NSDQLIQSTYWPEK
+739 NSDCLIQTTYWPEK

>member
-1 MREGALLEVSQP
+1 MQVWVCISSRGSLPVKTSRHHLWGFLLPEAEDTIMEISSKENTHFFSNNTIFP
-13 VLRDR
+13 VDR
-18 AVPGADPR
+18 SSFKSESSA
-26 HRCPCQPSGR
+26 SK
-36 ECHQAVPQRQRIPS
+36 E
-50 WRFHPRKILAFSQTT
+50 K
-65 QSCPWT
+65 QSCCGGI
-71 DLHSNPNLLH
+71 
-81 PRKSRRVVE
+81 K

-125 SLVGVIDGSFEIGNL
+125 SLVGAIDGSFEIGNL

-186 IFSSAI
+186 RFPSTI
-192 NSTVSLSPCLQDKS
+192 NSTAIISPCLQDKN

-215 SQAKVN
+215 SQAKIN
-221 AGCEKEAGSSMWIYV
+221 SGCEKEAGSSMWIYV

-250 QPLGIAYI
+250 QPLGITYI

-295 YVDIGFVDLDTVTIS
+295 YVDIGFVDLD
-310 PKDAQWVGAW
+310 
-320 WLGYLIAGLISILA
+320 
-334 GIPFWFLPRHLPRPQ
+334 
-349 GRKDSS
+349 
-355 TSSEHSRFI
+355 
-364 AEDSK
+364 
-369 DQGTSSWQ
+369 
-377 QAKLAEMAKDFLPS
+377 FLPS

-396 GNPVYILY
+396 GNPVYSLY

-452 IFSGGLIMKRF
+452 IFSGGLIMKKFRI
-463 GVGVVGAAKLSLGSS
+463 GVLGAAKLSLGSS

-492 CGNSEVAGLTVS
+492 CENSDVAGLTVS
-504 YHGAEAVSDHEQALF
+504 YHGTKPMTDYEQALF
-519 SECNSGCSCSRSD
+519 SECNSGCSCSKND

-546 PCLAGCRASNGTGK
+546 ACLAGCQASNGSGK

-592 PKMFLYFLVISVIT
+592 PRMFLYFLVISVIT

-620 LLRCIKPHLKS
+620 LLRCIKPYLKS

-650 VYFGVAIDTACLK
+650 VYFGVAIDTTCLK

-685 VYLGLTLVLGMVSI
+685 VYLGLTLVLGTVSI
-699 FFSVAVLCVLRKKS
+699 FFSVAVLWVLRKRS

-723 GERGACGT
+723 GERGTCRT
-731 KSRKDSFV
+731 KSRKDNFV
-739 NSDQLIQSTYWPEK
+739 HSDQLIQSTYWPEK

>member
-1 MREGALLEVSQP
+1 MEISSKENTHFFSNNTVLP
-13 VLRDR
+13 VDR
-18 AVPGADPR
+18 SSFKSESSA
-26 HRCPCQPSGR
+26 SK
-36 ECHQAVPQRQRIPS
+36 E
-50 WRFHPRKILAFSQTT
+50 K
-65 QSCPWT
+65 QSCCGGI
-71 DLHSNPNLLH
+71 
-81 PRKSRRVVE
+81 K

-186 IFSSAI
+186 RFPSTV
-192 NSTVSLSPCLQDKS
+192 NSTVSLSPCLQDKG

-215 SQAKVN
+215 SQAKIN
-221 AGCEKEAGSSMWIYV
+221 A
-236 LLGNLLRGIGETPI
+236 
-250 QPLGIAYI
+250 
-258 DDYAVE
+258 
-264 ENAALYIGCV
+264 GCV

-295 YVDIGFVDLDTVTIS
+295 YVDIGFVDLDGVAIS
-310 PKDAQWVGAW
+310 PKDARWVGAW
-320 WLGYLIAGLISILA
+320 WLGYLIAGVISVLA
-334 GIPFWFLPRHLPRPQ
+334 GIPFWFLPKHLPKPES
-349 GRKDSS
+349 RKDSS
-355 TSSEHSRFI
+355 TSSEHSKFI
-364 AEDSK
+364 IEENK

-463 GVGVVGAAKLSLGSS
+463 GVGVLGAAKLSLGSS
-478 FFGYLLLLSLFAMG
+478 FFGYLLLLSLFALG
-492 CGNSEVAGLTVS
+492 CENSEVAGLTVS
-504 YHGAEAVSDHEQALF
+504 YHGSKPMSDHEQALF
-519 SECNSGCSCSRSD
+519 SECNSGCSCSRND

-546 PCLAGCRASNGTGK
+546 ACLAGCRASNGTGK

-570 GTFES
+570 GTSES
-575 SQSSSAV
+575 PQSSSAV

-650 VYFGVAIDTACLK
+650 VYFGVAIDTTCLK

-685 VYLGLTLVLGMVSI
+685 VYLGLTLVLGTVSI
-699 FFSVAVLCVLRKKS
+699 FFSVAVLWVLRKRS
-713 SPQDETLSAN
+713 PPQDETLSAN

-731 KSRKDSFV
+731 KSRKDNFV